1 MLSNPYLQSF
11 QQNYL
16 QSQNSD
22 MIKMPSLSQNLV
34 KPTLGLTQIENFK
47 PIGKFIDSTGTQWVL
62 SKSSFD
68 STKDVPDPKGVQI
81 LDYWNHEFPNVK
93 QKLYVYVVEGT
104 RLPRVDTE
112 QPSRIMYQWFSQTF
126 VPKFD
131 PTMIT
136 EKEWLKANIYSAPIV
151 DSRVSKLY
159 AICHIAAPEP
169 QASVSEDE
177 NGLLKVEELTDE
189 TA

>member
-16 QSQNSD
+16 QPQNSD

-34 KPTLGLTQIENFK
+34 KPTLGLTQIENFR
-47 PIGKFIDSTGTQWVL
+47 PIGKFTDSTGTQWVL

-93 QKLYVYVVEGT
+93 QQMYVYVVEGP

-112 QPSRIMYQWFSQTF
+112 QPSRIMYQWFSQT
-126 VPKFD
+126 PC
-131 PTMIT
+131 PTFNPAMIT
-136 EKEWLKANIYSAPIV
+136 QREWLKANVYAAPLTSA
-151 DSRVSKLY
+151 RVSKLK
-159 AICHIAAPEP
+159 AICHITDIPEP
-169 QASVSEDE
+169 EKEQDK
-177 NGLLKVEELTDE
+177 LLKVDELNG
-189 TA
+189 